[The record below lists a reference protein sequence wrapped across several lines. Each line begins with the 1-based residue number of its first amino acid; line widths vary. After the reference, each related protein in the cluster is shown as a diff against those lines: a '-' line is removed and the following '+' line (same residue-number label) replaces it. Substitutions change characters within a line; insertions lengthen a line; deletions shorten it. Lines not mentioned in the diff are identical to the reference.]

1 MDKETHKKLTA
12 NFPKSVIKKA
22 PQGKFG
28 DYISHG
34 IITQRLIDVVG
45 GKYNFLIKEIIRDKD
60 NAVVGAICRLEIE
73 GLGAVEEVGDVD
85 RHAVA
90 RNLTE
95 SEILKLAVSDGIKR
109 CAMRF
114 GVGLGQLWNQGVT
127 EGVTEEEHYAGS
139 TEETP
144 KKKQVTQESGI
155 SPSKPK
161 ITEATLKQM
170 VFTSCNDNKDFA
182 RKCYKDCMNRTII
195 KTNQDDIALWEDETI
210 KIFLDY
216 VDDYIAKHEET
227 FKDRE
232 SNPKIVNKT
241 IDAGLET
248 EVIKESNT
256 EDVLVVGK
264 KEEEDMADIPDGPWQ
279 QEPISEGQVKF
290 IETLIKQAID
300 SGQDSLGAEAKQYLN
315 SGEATKGNASSM
327 IDKLKDAL
335 SQL

>member
-1 MDKETHKKLTA
+1 VYIIKERRNERRKGIKMDKETHKKLTA
-12 NFPKSVIKKA
+12 NFPKSVVKKA

-28 DYISHG
+28 DYVPHHIY
-34 IITQRLIDVVG
+34 TKRLVDVVG
-45 GKYNFLIKEIIRDKD
+45 GKYNFTYDIIRDKD
-60 NAVVGAICRLEIE
+60 NAVVGAKCTLEIDD
-73 GLGAVEEVGDVD
+73 LGTVQEVGDVD
-85 RHAVA
+85 RHALA

-109 CAMRF
+109 CCMRF
-114 GVGLGQLWNQGVT
+114 GIGLELWTGDT
-127 EGVTEEEHYAGS
+127 TEEEHYAGS

-182 RKCYKDCMNRTII
+182 IKCYKDCMNRTII
-195 KTNQDDIALWEDETI
+195 KTNQSDIALWEDETI
-210 KIFLDY
+210 KIFLDL
-216 VDDYIAKHEET
+216 VDDYISKHEET

-232 SNPKIVNKT
+232 SNEPVVNM
-241 IDAGLET
+241 IIEELG
-248 EVIKESNT
+248 EVE
-256 EDVLVVGK
+256 EK
-264 KEEEDMADIPDGPWQ
+264 KVEEKDMADIPEGKWMED
-279 QEPISEGQVKF
+279 PISEGQIKF

-300 SGQDSLGAEAKQYLN
+300 SGQDKLGAEAKQYLN

-335 SQL
+335 S

>member
-12 NFPKSVIKKA
+12 NFPKSVVKKA

-28 DYISHG
+28 DYVPHHIY
-34 IITQRLIDVVG
+34 TKRLVDVVG
-45 GKYNFLIKEIIRDKD
+45 GKYNFTYDIIRDKD
-60 NAVVGAICRLEIE
+60 NAVVGAKCTLEIDD
-73 GLGAVEEVGDVD
+73 LGTVQEVGDVD
-85 RHAVA
+85 RHALA

-109 CAMRF
+109 CCMRF
-114 GVGLGQLWNQGVT
+114 GIGLELWTGDT
-127 EGVTEEEHYAGS
+127 TEEEHYAGS

-170 VFTSCNDNKDFA
+170 VLTSCNDNKDFA

-210 KIFLDY
+210 KIFLDL
-216 VDDYIAKHEET
+216 VDDYISKHEET

-232 SNPKIVNKT
+232 SNEPIVNK
-241 IDAGLET
+241 IIEELG
-248 EVIKESNT
+248 EVEVK
-256 EDVLVVGK
+256 
-264 KEEEDMADIPDGPWQ
+264 DMADIPSGKWEQD
-279 QEPISEGQVKF
+279 PISEGQVKF
-290 IETLIKQAID
+290 IETLVKQAID
-300 SGQDSLGAEAKQYLN
+300 SGLDELGAEAKQYLN
-315 SGEATKGNASSM
+315 SGEATKGNASAM
-327 IDKLKDAL
+327 IDKLKNAL
-335 SQL
+335 S

>member
-12 NFPKSVIKKA
+12 NFPKSVVKKA

-28 DYISHG
+28 DYVPHHIY
-34 IITQRLIDVVG
+34 TKRLVDVVG
-45 GKYNFLIKEIIRDKD
+45 GKYNFTYDIIRDKD
-60 NAVVGAICRLEIE
+60 NAVVGAKCTLEIDD
-73 GLGAVEEVGDVD
+73 LGTVQEVGDVD
-85 RHAVA
+85 RHALA

-109 CAMRF
+109 CCMRF
-114 GVGLGQLWNQGVT
+114 GIGLELWTGDT
-127 EGVTEEEHYAGS
+127 TEEEHYAGS

-182 RKCYKDCMNRTII
+182 VKCYKDCMNRTII
-195 KTNQDDIALWEDETI
+195 KTNQSDIALWEDETI
-210 KIFLDY
+210 KIFLDL
-216 VDDYIAKHEET
+216 VDDYITRHEET

-232 SNPKIVNKT
+232 SNEPVVNM
-241 IDAGLET
+241 IIEELG
-248 EVIKESNT
+248 EVEEKKV
-256 EDVLVVGK
+256 EDK
-264 KEEEDMADIPDGPWQ
+264 DMADIPEGKWMED
-279 QEPISEGQVKF
+279 PISEGQIKF

-300 SGQDSLGAEAKQYLN
+300 SGQDALAAEAKQYLS

-335 SQL
+335 S

>member
-12 NFPKSVIKKA
+12 NFPKSVVKKA

-28 DYISHG
+28 DYVPHHIY
-34 IITQRLIDVVG
+34 TKRLVDVVG
-45 GKYNFLIKEIIRDKD
+45 GKYNFTYDIIRDKD
-60 NAVVGAICRLEIE
+60 NAVVGAKCTLEIDD
-73 GLGAVEEVGDVD
+73 LGTVQEVGDVD
-85 RHAVA
+85 RHALA

-109 CAMRF
+109 CCMRF
-114 GVGLGQLWNQGVT
+114 GIGLELWTGDT
-127 EGVTEEEHYAGS
+127 TEEEHYAGS

-182 RKCYKDCMNRTII
+182 VKCYKDCMNRTII
-195 KTNQDDIALWEDETI
+195 KTNQSDIALWEDETI

-232 SNPKIVNKT
+232 SNEPIVNK
-241 IDAGLET
+241 IIEELG
-248 EVIKESNT
+248 EVEVK
-256 EDVLVVGK
+256 
-264 KEEEDMADIPDGPWQ
+264 DMADIPSGKWEQD
-279 QEPISEGQVKF
+279 PISEGQVKF
-290 IETLIKQAID
+290 IETLVKQAID
-300 SGQDSLGAEAKQYLN
+300 SGLDELGAEAKQYLN
-315 SGEATKGNASSM
+315 SGEATKGNASAM
-327 IDKLKDAL
+327 IDKLKNAL
-335 SQL
+335 S

>member
-12 NFPKSVIKKA
+12 NFPKSVVKKA

-28 DYISHG
+28 DYVPHHIY
-34 IITQRLIDVVG
+34 TKRLVDVVG
-45 GKYNFLIKEIIRDKD
+45 GKYNFTYDIIRDKD
-60 NAVVGAICRLEIE
+60 NAVVGAKCTLEIDD
-73 GLGAVEEVGDVD
+73 LGKVEEVGDVD
-85 RHAVA
+85 RHALA

-109 CAMRF
+109 CCMRF
-114 GVGLGQLWNQGVT
+114 GIGLELWTGDT
-127 EGVTEEEHYAGS
+127 TEEEHYAGS

-182 RKCYKDCMNRTII
+182 MKCYKDCMNRTII
-195 KTNQDDIALWEDETI
+195 KTNQSDIALWEDETI
-210 KIFLDY
+210 KIFLDL
-216 VDDYIAKHEET
+216 VDDYISKHEET

-232 SNPKIVNKT
+232 SNEPVVNM
-241 IDAGLET
+241 IIEELG
-248 EVIKESNT
+248 EVE
-256 EDVLVVGK
+256 EK
-264 KEEEDMADIPDGPWQ
+264 KVEEKDMADIPEGKWMED
-279 QEPISEGQVKF
+279 PISEGQIKF

-300 SGQDSLGAEAKQYLN
+300 SGQDALGAEAKQYLS

-335 SQL
+335 S

>member
-12 NFPKSVIKKA
+12 NFPKSVVKKA
-22 PQGKFG
+22 PQGKYG
-28 DYISHG
+28 DYVPHHIY
-34 IITQRLIDVVG
+34 TKRLVDVVG
-45 GKYNFLIKEIIRDKD
+45 GKYNFTYDIIRDKD
-60 NAVVGAICRLEIE
+60 NAVVGAKCTLEIDD
-73 GLGAVEEVGDVD
+73 LGKVEEVGDVD
-85 RHAVA
+85 RHALA

-109 CAMRF
+109 CCMRF
-114 GVGLGQLWNQGVT
+114 GIGLELWTGDT
-127 EGVTEEEHYAGS
+127 TEEEHYAGS

-182 RKCYKDCMNRTII
+182 VKCYKDCMNRTII
-195 KTNQDDIALWEDETI
+195 KTNQSDIALWEDETI
-210 KIFLDY
+210 KIFLDL
-216 VDDYIAKHEET
+216 VDDYITRHEET

-232 SNPKIVNKT
+232 SNEPVVNM
-241 IDAGLET
+241 IIEELG
-248 EVIKESNT
+248 EVE
-256 EDVLVVGK
+256 EK
-264 KEEEDMADIPDGPWQ
+264 KVEEKDMADIPDGPWK
-279 QEPISEGQVKF
+279 QEPITEGQIKF

-300 SGQDSLGAEAKQYLN
+300 SGQDALAAEAKQYLS

-327 IDKLKDAL
+327 IDKLKEA
-335 SQL
+335 

>member
-12 NFPKSVIKKA
+12 NFPKSVVKKA

-28 DYISHG
+28 DYVPHHIY
-34 IITQRLIDVVG
+34 TKRLVDVVG
-45 GKYNFLIKEIIRDKD
+45 GKYNFTYDIIRDKD
-60 NAVVGAICRLEIE
+60 NAVVGAKCTLEIDD
-73 GLGAVEEVGDVD
+73 LGTVQEVGDVD
-85 RHAVA
+85 RHALA

-109 CAMRF
+109 CCMRF
-114 GVGLGQLWNQGVT
+114 GIGLELWTGDT
-127 EGVTEEEHYAGS
+127 TEEEHYAGS

-144 KKKQVTQESGI
+144 KKKQVTQKSGTYL
-155 SPSKPK
+155 SKPK

-195 KTNQDDIALWEDETI
+195 KTNQSDIALWEDETI
-210 KIFLDY
+210 KIFLDL
-216 VDDYIAKHEET
+216 VDDYISKHEET

-232 SNPKIVNKT
+232 SNEPVVNM
-241 IDAGLET
+241 IIEELG
-248 EVIKESNT
+248 EVEEKKV
-256 EDVLVVGK
+256 EDK
-264 KEEEDMADIPDGPWQ
+264 DMADIPEGKWMED
-279 QEPISEGQVKF
+279 PISEGQIKF

-327 IDKLKDAL
+327 IDKLKNAL
-335 SQL
+335 S

>member
-12 NFPKSVIKKA
+12 NFPKSVVKKA

-28 DYISHG
+28 DYVPHHIY
-34 IITQRLIDVVG
+34 TKRLVDVVG
-45 GKYNFLIKEIIRDKD
+45 GKYNFTYDIIRDKD
-60 NAVVGAICRLEIE
+60 NAVVGAKCTLEIDD
-73 GLGAVEEVGDVD
+73 LGTVQEVGDVD
-85 RHAVA
+85 RHALA

-109 CAMRF
+109 CCMRF
-114 GVGLGQLWNQGVT
+114 GIGLELWTGDT
-127 EGVTEEEHYAGS
+127 TEEEHYAGS

-195 KTNQDDIALWEDETI
+195 KTNQSDIALWEDETI
-210 KIFLDY
+210 KIFLDL
-216 VDDYIAKHEET
+216 VDDYITRHEET

-256 EDVLVVGK
+256 EDVLVVEK
-264 KEEEDMADIPDGPWQ
+264 KEEKDMADIPDGPWKQ
-279 QEPISEGQVKF
+279 KPISEAQIDF
-290 IETLIKQAID
+290 IEKLIKQAID
-300 SGQDSLGAEAKQYLN
+300 NKQDALAAEAKQYLS
-315 SGEATKGNASSM
+315 SGEATQGNASAI

-335 SQL
+335 S

>member
-12 NFPKSVIKKA
+12 NFPKSVVKKA
-22 PQGKFG
+22 PQGKYG
-28 DYISHG
+28 DYVPHHIY
-34 IITQRLIDVVG
+34 TKRLVDVVG
-45 GKYNFLIKEIIRDKD
+45 GKYNFTYDIIRDKD
-60 NAVVGAICRLEIE
+60 NAVVGAKCTLEIDD
-73 GLGAVEEVGDVD
+73 LGTVQEVGDVD
-85 RHAVA
+85 RHALA

-109 CAMRF
+109 CCMRF
-114 GVGLGQLWNQGVT
+114 GIGLELWTGDT
-127 EGVTEEEHYAGS
+127 TEEEHYAGS

-144 KKKQVTQESGI
+144 KKKQVTQESGT

-182 RKCYKDCMNRTII
+182 IKCYKDCMNRTII
-195 KTNQDDIALWEDETI
+195 KTNQSDIALWEDETI
-210 KIFLDY
+210 KIFLDL
-216 VDDYIAKHEET
+216 VDDYISKHEET

-241 IDAGLET
+241 IDVGLET

-300 SGQDSLGAEAKQYLN
+300 SGQDALAAEAKQYLS

-327 IDKLKDAL
+327 IDKLKEA
-335 SQL
+335 

>member
-12 NFPKSVIKKA
+12 NFPKSVVKKA

-28 DYISHG
+28 DYVPHHIY
-34 IITQRLIDVVG
+34 TKRLVDVVG
-45 GKYNFLIKEIIRDKD
+45 GKYNFTYDIIRDKD
-60 NAVVGAICRLEIE
+60 NAVVGAKCTLEIDD
-73 GLGAVEEVGDVD
+73 LGTVQEVGDVD
-85 RHAVA
+85 RHALA

-109 CAMRF
+109 CCMRF
-114 GVGLGQLWNQGVT
+114 GIGLELWTGDT
-127 EGVTEEEHYAGS
+127 TEEEHYAGS

-182 RKCYKDCMNRTII
+182 IKCYKDCMNRTII
-195 KTNQDDIALWEDETI
+195 KTNQSDIALWEDETI
-210 KIFLDY
+210 KIFLDL
-216 VDDYIAKHEET
+216 VDDYISKHEET

-241 IDAGLET
+241 IDVGLET

-300 SGQDSLGAEAKQYLN
+300 SGQDKLGAEAKQYLS

-335 SQL
+335 S

>member
-12 NFPKSVIKKA
+12 NFPKSVVKKA

-28 DYISHG
+28 DYVPHHIY
-34 IITQRLIDVVG
+34 TKRLVDVVG
-45 GKYNFLIKEIIRDKD
+45 GKYNFTYDIIRDKD
-60 NAVVGAICRLEIE
+60 NAVVGAKCTLEIDD
-73 GLGAVEEVGDVD
+73 LGKVEEVGDVD
-85 RHAVA
+85 RHALA

-109 CAMRF
+109 CCMRF
-114 GVGLGQLWNQGVT
+114 GIGLELWTGDT
-127 EGVTEEEHYAGS
+127 TEEEHYAGS
-139 TEETP
+139 GETNKNLDASSKETNESLDASP

-195 KTNQDDIALWEDETI
+195 KTNQSDIALWEDETI
-210 KIFLDY
+210 KIFLDL
-216 VDDYIAKHEET
+216 VDDYISKHEET

-232 SNPKIVNKT
+232 SNEPIVNK
-241 IDAGLET
+241 IIEELG
-248 EVIKESNT
+248 EVE
-256 EDVLVVGK
+256 GK
-264 KEEEDMADIPDGPWQ
+264 DMADIPSGKWEQ
-279 QEPISEGQVKF
+279 APISEGQVKF
-290 IETLIKQAID
+290 IETLVKQAID
-300 SGQDSLGAEAKQYLN
+300 SGLDELGAEAKQYLN

-335 SQL
+335 S

>member
-12 NFPKSVIKKA
+12 NFPKSVVKKA

-28 DYISHG
+28 DYVPHHIY
-34 IITQRLIDVVG
+34 TKRLVDVVG
-45 GKYNFLIKEIIRDKD
+45 GKYNFTYDIIRDKD
-60 NAVVGAICRLEIE
+60 NAVVGAKCTLEIDD
-73 GLGAVEEVGDVD
+73 LGKVEEVGDVD
-85 RHAVA
+85 RHALA

-109 CAMRF
+109 CCMRF
-114 GVGLGQLWNQGVT
+114 GIGLELWTGDT
-127 EGVTEEEHYAGS
+127 TEEEHYAGS

-195 KTNQDDIALWEDETI
+195 KTNQSDIALWEDETI
-210 KIFLDY
+210 KIFLDL
-216 VDDYIAKHEET
+216 VDDYISKHEET

-232 SNPKIVNKT
+232 SNEPIVNK
-241 IDAGLET
+241 IIEELG
-248 EVIKESNT
+248 EVEVK
-256 EDVLVVGK
+256 
-264 KEEEDMADIPDGPWQ
+264 DMADIPSGKWEQD
-279 QEPISEGQVKF
+279 PISEGQVKF
-290 IETLIKQAID
+290 IETLVKQAID
-300 SGQDSLGAEAKQYLN
+300 SGLDELGAEAKQYLN
-315 SGEATKGNASSM
+315 SGEATKGNASAM

-335 SQL
+335 S